1 MSSLKGRV
9 PEGVKAADV
18 ADDDDDGG
26 LLPLHLPPP
35 PAFRPLGSPLIGT
48 YWSGIF

>member
-1 MSSLKGRV
+1 MNLLKGRV
-9 PEGVKAADV
+9 PEGVKAVGV

-35 PAFRPLGSPLIGT
+35 QLLGR
-48 YWSGIF
+48 